1 MDKFYTRL
9 GGILAA
15 TLLVSAAIAR
25 SGVKGELA
33 FLMLFAAQ
41 MPMYALL
48 SVGYAERALES
59 RKG

>member
-1 MDKFYTRL
+1 MDRFYGRL
-9 GGILAA
+9 GAMLAG
-15 TLLVSAAIAR
+15 TLLVSLAIAG

-48 SVGYAERALES
+48 SVGYAEKALDS
-59 RKG
+59 RKR